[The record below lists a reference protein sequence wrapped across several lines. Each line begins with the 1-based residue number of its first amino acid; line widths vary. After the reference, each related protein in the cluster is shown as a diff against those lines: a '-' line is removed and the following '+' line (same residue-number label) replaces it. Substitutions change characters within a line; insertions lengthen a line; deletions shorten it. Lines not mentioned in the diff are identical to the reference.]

1 MGGGGHH
8 EPCMLI
14 MDARRTEVAFDHEL
28 PRDLSRG
35 GCPSALAVIALRG
48 IRV

>member
-1 MGGGGHH
+1 MHEHH
-8 EPCMLI
+8 GRIITMN
-14 MDARRTEVAFDHEL
+14 ARRTEVAFDHEL

-35 GCPSALAVIALRG
+35 GCPSAWAVIALGG